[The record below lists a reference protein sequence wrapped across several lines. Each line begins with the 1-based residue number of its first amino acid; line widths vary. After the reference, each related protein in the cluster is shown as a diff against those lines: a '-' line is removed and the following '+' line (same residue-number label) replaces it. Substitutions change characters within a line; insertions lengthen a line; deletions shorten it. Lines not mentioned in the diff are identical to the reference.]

1 MGVENELWCIHQHLG
16 IVGDE
21 INLTLSF
28 VDVVKFLALSQRRA
42 ELFWKEE
49 APLQQPN
56 GTFGL
61 WQGLRRVVSGGWG
74 HEPPSNAHLAE
85 RNLLCRESP
94 GLAC

>member
-1 MGVENELWCIHQHLG
+1 MGVQNELWCIHQHLG

-28 VDVVKFLALSQRRA
+28 VDAVKFLALSQRRA

-61 WQGLRRVVSGGWG
+61 WQGFQRVVSWG
-74 HEPPSNAHLAE
+74 HKTPCNAHLAE
-85 RNLLCRESP
+85 RNLPHCESL